1 MTPETQ
7 APKILRFGVFEV
19 EVRAGEVRKQGVRI
33 KLQEQPFQVLKILLE
48 RPGEVVS
55 REELRAQLWQSDTFV
70 DFDNGLNTS
79 INKLREALGDSA
91 DSPRFI
97 ETLPR
102 RGYRFI
108 APVSSKDGIE
118 KRTMEPVAR
127 RRRKIAAAIVAVLA
141 IGAASAAGLYLQWK
155 KPRLTEKDTIVLA
168 DFANTTGDPVFDDT
182 LKQGLRVQLEQ
193 SPFLNILSDQKVNEE
208 LQMMGRPKDE
218 RLTQDVTREVCLRAG
233 SKAFLIGTIS
243 TLGTHYVIGLKALNC
258 QTGDGLAS
266 EQVEADSR
274 EHVLK
279 AMDESATRMREKL
292 GESLASVQ
300 KYDAP
305 VEATTPSLEALKAY
319 SLGMKTWFAKGD
331 TAALPYFQRAVE
343 LDPKFAMAYARL
355 AMVYDNL
362 GENALTTE
370 NMRKAYEL
378 REKVSEWERLY
389 LEAHYYDRA
398 TGEMEKA
405 AQVYEVWQQTYPR
418 DWVPYNNLRGLY
430 AEFGKYEKALEE
442 GREAVRLEPGNEDN
456 YFGLGHTY
464 IALNQLEEATAVFK
478 QAEQRKL
485 EGGGILWGRYV
496 LAFLKDDAREIERL
510 VSSAAGNPRSENE
523 LLLWDGLSDGYHGKL
538 RKARESLRGAMES
551 AEQDKATERAAFLQA
566 STGFLEA
573 CLGDTRNARVH
584 AEAAAKLGVNRDTQV
599 LTAEVMALA
608 GNVKRAE
615 VLATELNKH
624 FPLDTRVQRYWL
636 PTIRAAVALDRKN
649 AKEAIET
656 LRAVS
661 PYELGSIGWLEPVY
675 LRGQAYLLLHNGSA
689 AGAEFQ
695 KILDRRRI
703 VTINPVGA
711 LAHLGLARAFALQGD
726 TAKSRAAYQDFLTLW
741 KDADSDVPIL
751 IQAKAEYAKL

>member
-1 MTPETQ
+1 MALEAHSP
-7 APKILRFGVFEV
+7 AILRFGVFEV
-19 EVRAGEVRKQGVRI
+19 DVSAGELHKQGVRI
-33 KLQEQPFQVLKILLE
+33 KLQEQPFHVLKILLQ
-48 RPGEVVS
+48 RPSEVVT
-55 REELRAQLWQSDTFV
+55 REELRSEIWQSDTFV
-70 DFDNGLNTS
+70 DFDNGLNTC

-91 DSPRFI
+91 ERPRFI

-102 RGYRFI
+102 RGYRFL
-108 APVSSKDGIE
+108 APVSNDRKGPAIMGRSWKI
-118 KRTMEPVAR
+118 VAPAATAFL
-127 RRRKIAAAIVAVLA
+127 AAAAVAGGFFWHSRKA
-141 IGAASAAGLYLQWK
+141 R
-155 KPRLTEKDTIVLA
+155 RLTEKDTIVLA
-168 DFANTTGDPVFDDT
+168 DFANSTGDAVFEEA

-193 SPFLNILSDQKVNEE
+193 SPFLNILSDQKMNEE
-208 LQMMGRPKDE
+208 LQMMGRPKEE
-218 RLTQDVTREVCLRAG
+218 RLTQDVTREVCQRAG

-243 TLGTHYVIGLKALNC
+243 SLGTHYVIGLKALNC
-258 QTGDGLAS
+258 QTGEGLAS

-279 AMDESATRMREKL
+279 ALGESATKMREKL
-292 GESLASVQ
+292 GESLASLQ

-319 SLGMKTWFAKGD
+319 SLGMRSWFANGD

-398 TGEMEKA
+398 TGELERA

-430 AEFGKYEKALEE
+430 AVFGKYEKALEE

-464 IALNQLEEATAVFK
+464 IALNRLDEATAVFK
-478 QAEQRKL
+478 QAEERKL

-510 VSSAAGNPRSENE
+510 VSSAAGNPGSENE
-523 LLLWDGLSDGYHGKL
+523 LLLWEGLSDGYHGKL
-538 RKARESLRGAMES
+538 RGARESLRGAVDS
-551 AEQDKATERAAFLQA
+551 AERNKATERAAFLQA

-584 AEAAAKLGVNRDTQV
+584 AEAAAKLGVNRDTQI
-599 LTAEVMALA
+599 LTAEALALA
-608 GNVKRAE
+608 GDVKRAE
-615 VLATELNKH
+615 KLATELNKH

-649 AKEAIET
+649 VKEAIEM
-656 LRAVS
+656 LRMVS

-675 LRGQAYLLLHNGSA
+675 VRGQAYLMLHNGSA

-711 LAHLGLARAFALQGD
+711 LAHLGLGRAYALQGD
-726 TAKSRAAYQDFLTLW
+726 TARARAAYNDFLTLW
-741 KDADSDVPIL
+741 KDADPDIPIFK
-751 IQAKAEYAKL
+751 QAKTEYAKLQ